1 MLIEVKNLSKN
12 YGTGNSMVKAL
23 ENVSFTI
30 SKGDFAAVCGKSG
43 SGKSTLISIIAG
55 LSRPTEGEVITDD
68 ISIYKQLN
76 SDGLARFRSEYIG
89 FVFQSFHLL
98 PYLSTLQNVML
109 PLAHKKIPVKEKKRM
124 ALDALEKVGIPG
136 KSKKLPG
143 QLSGGECQRAAIAR
157 AIVNHPLLLLAD
169 EPTGNLDTAN
179 RDEIIKLFAELPGRG
194 QTIIM
199 VTHDPDNIKKSNKI
213 ISLEDGRIT
222 A

>member
-1 MLIEVKNLSKN
+1 
-12 YGTGNSMVKAL
+12 
-23 ENVSFTI
+23 
-30 SKGDFAAVCGKSG
+30 
-43 SGKSTLISIIAG
+43 
-55 LSRPTEGEVITDD
+55 
-68 ISIYKQLN
+68 
-76 SDGLARFRSEYIG
+76 
-89 FVFQSFHLL
+89 
-98 PYLSTLQNVML
+98 
-109 PLAHKKIPVKEKKRM
+109 M